1 MYTSFSFCINFIGD
15 AMFVKKMNERMK
27 LVMVFI
33 SILFIVI
40 IAKVFYIQVISY
52 KKLNNYAT
60 SLWSRNLPLEAN
72 RGIIYD
78 SNGKILAGNI
88 TTTSLILIPNQ
99 IDDKEKTAQLLAK
112 ILNVSY
118 DVMYKHVSKKTSI
131 ERVHPEGRRLNNEI
145 ADKINDLK
153 LPGVYLVKESKRNYP
168 YDTLLANTLGF
179 VGIDNQGLSGLELIY
194 DEYLTGS
201 YGAIKY
207 YSDAKGNK
215 LELSQ
220 VYEKPQDGI
229 NITLTIDLELQESL
243 ERELDN
249 AVSMYNA
256 DNALGIAMDPN
267 TGAILALASRP
278 TFSPSNYQDYSI
290 EEINRNL
297 PIWMTYEPGSTFKI
311 ISLAAALEENLI
323 DLSKDYF
330 YDSGVVTVE
339 GSKLHCWKHGG
350 HGNQTYL
357 EVVENSC
364 NTGFVNIGLK
374 LGKIK
379 LFDYIKKFGFGSKTG
394 IELSGE
400 ASGIMFDID
409 NIGDLETA
417 TTAFGQGVSVTA
429 LQQIT
434 AVSAAINGGILY
446 KPYIVSS
453 LNEPETNQVI
463 KKIEPTIVRKVI
475 SESTSEQV
483 RYALESVVAN
493 GTGHKAYIFGYRV
506 GGKTGTAQK
515 AVNGSYLVG
524 NYITSF
530 IGFMPA
536 NNPKIVVYIAV
547 DNAKGVS
554 QYGGTVAAPL
564 ARNFLMSA
572 ITVLNLEYDENGMDK
587 EYVYPDKKYYEVPN
601 VIGLSLKEAVKQLKN
616 FKVETEGEGK
626 VIYQSPSAGID
637 LYEGN
642 TIRLY
647 LDE

>member
-1 MYTSFSFCINFIGD
+1 
-15 AMFVKKMNERMK
+15 MFVKKMNERMRFV
-27 LVMVFI
+27 LLIIIF
-33 SILFIVI
+33 LFII
-40 IAKVFYIQVISY
+40 IVFKVFYIQVISY
-52 KKLNNYAT
+52 DKLHSYAT
-60 SLWSRNLPLEAN
+60 SLWSRNLPLESN

-78 SNGKILAGNI
+78 ADGEVLAGNV
-88 TTTSLILIPNQ
+88 TTTSLVLIPSQ
-99 IDDKEKTAQLLAK
+99 IDEKEKTANLLANV
-112 ILNVSY
+112 LNVSY
-118 DVMYKHVSKKTSI
+118 EDMYVHVSKKTSI

-145 ADKINDLK
+145 ADKINDLN
-153 LPGVYLVKESKRNYP
+153 LSGVYLVKESKRHYP

-194 DEYLTGS
+194 DNYLTGS

-215 LELSQ
+215 LDLSQ

-229 NITLTIDLELQESL
+229 NMSLTIDLDLQKAL

-249 AVSMYNA
+249 AISMYDA

-267 TGAILALASRP
+267 TGAILAIASRP

-323 DLSKDYF
+323 DLEDDKF
-330 YDSGVVTVE
+330 FDSGVVTVE
-339 GSKLHCWKHGG
+339 GAKLHCWKHGG
-350 HGNQTYL
+350 HGVQTYL
-357 EVVENSC
+357 NVVENSC

-374 LGKIK
+374 LGKTK
-379 LFDYIKKFGFGSKTG
+379 LFNYIEKFGFGSKTG

-400 ASGIMFDID
+400 SNGIMFDVD
-409 NIGDLETA
+409 EIGDLETA

-434 AVSAAINGGILY
+434 AVSAAINGGVLY
-446 KPYIVSS
+446 KPYIVAS

-463 KKIEPTIVRKVI
+463 VKNEPTIVRKVI
-475 SESTSEQV
+475 SDNTSEKV

-493 GTGHKAYIFGYRV
+493 GTGHNAYIAGYRV

-515 AVNGSYLVG
+515 AVNGNYLVG

-547 DNAKGVS
+547 DNAKGVT

-564 ARNFLMSA
+564 ARNFLQSA
-572 ITVLNLEYDENGMDK
+572 ISVLNLDYDEEGMPK
-587 EYVYPDKKYYEVPN
+587 EYVYPDKKYYSVPD
-601 VIGLSLKEAVKQLKN
+601 VSGLTLKEAVKELKN
-616 FKVETEGEGK
+616 FKVEYEGSGIVK
-626 VIYQSPSAGID
+626 YQSPNSGID
-637 LYEGN
+637 LYEGD

-647 LDE
+647 LSE